1 MKTPKPL
8 VCFYGVPWLWH
19 FQPPIGTG
27 QGCPACDGQAQQLAL
42 PNLLFVRRRAY
53 DGTLP
58 CKAGESPCLSDR

>member
-27 QGCPACDGQAQQLAL
+27 QGCAACDGQLAL
-42 PNLLFVRRRAY
+42 PM
-53 DGTLP
+53 
-58 CKAGESPCLSDR
+58 GEPERGLRVDPIGDSGHQDSKRV